1 MVFVGMNVRCVCTYR
16 EDRISHVHM
25 NPHTRVV
32 KSKMGTYR
40 TVEKGGHA
48 SPVYNN
54 MSVFIYYTYVLL
66 HNSP

>member
-40 TVEKGGHA
+40 TVEKGQ
-48 SPVYNN
+48 SCE
-54 MSVFIYYTYVLL
+54 SSI
-66 HNSP
+66 